1 MRIWKDIFYKYFNL
15 HFSYQ
20 WHWAL
25 PFSNEKPFILPFL
38 LHNIL
43 CSFFP
48 LCCHFFL
55 LICWPLHILRTLAL
69 YSMFCK
75 CVPFVVWFLSWF
87 MLCVCFCFGIQNFY
101 FYITKVINSSFM
113 ALGFVSY
120 LERSSP
126 HWNKKILPGFLI
138 ELLNL
143 WSIYYFGI
151 MSEIR
156 LKLYCFHKTIY

>member
-1 MRIWKDIFYKYFNL
+1 MPLLYVHQPCYLTFWYLRIWKDIFYKYFNL

-20 WHWAL
+20 WHWTL

-43 CSFFP
+43 CSFFS

-87 MLCVCFCFGIQNFY
+87 MLCVCFCLFCY
-101 FYITKVINSSFM
+101 T
-113 ALGFVSY
+113 
-120 LERSSP
+120 
-126 HWNKKILPGFLI
+126 
-138 ELLNL
+138 ELLFLYNQSYQFFFYGSRFCVIL
-143 WSIYYFGI
+143 RKVFPT
-151 MSEIR
+151 
-156 LKLYCFHKTIY
+156 LK